1 MIDFHSHILPGVDDG
16 SKNLLMSLTMLRR
29 LYEQGVTKVA
39 ATPHFY
45 ADKQSP
51 DSFARKRDEKW
62 KELRKH
68 LDAECPEVILGAEV
82 YFFEGISKSDSLSK
96 LKIGETPL
104 ILVEMPFRKWNE
116 RITDEI
122 LELNAIPDVTVIIA
136 HIERYFKFSA
146 DDFLDELIENGV
158 YIQMNAENFE
168 NIFTRGRAIDM
179 LRDGKVSVI
188 GTDCHNLTSRPPNM
202 AAAISYIKKQHDGD
216 QLIKRIETL
225 SNKLLCDQRSM
236 LRSEN

>member
-16 SKNLLMSLTMLRR
+16 SKNLLMSFTMLRR
-29 LYEQGVTKVA
+29 LYKQGVTKVA

-82 YFFEGISKSDSLSK
+82 YYFEGISKSDSLSK

-104 ILVEMPFRKWNE
+104 ILVEIPFRKWNE
-116 RITDEI
+116 RITD
-122 LELNAIPDVTVIIA
+122 DII
-136 HIERYFKFSA
+136 
-146 DDFLDELIENGV
+146 
-158 YIQMNAENFE
+158 
-168 NIFTRGRAIDM
+168 TRGRAIDM